1 MGHAIL
7 PVDYEIFADPTLV
20 YIRYYGHVKTAEI
33 MDALTRFASSY
44 AHLAGQTH
52 FFDFSKI
59 TSYEVDYPLFFKF
72 MAKLTDIYPAE
83 VGQQL
88 NVFFAPPGPPAE
100 MAEMARN
107 PWEGSDKIL
116 IRTAQ
121 TQEQAFEILGW
132 PRPDVVAHME
142 AHA

>member
-1 MGHAIL
+1 MGRIIM
-7 PVDYEIFADPTLV
+7 PVDFEIFTDPTLV
-20 YIRYYGHVKTAEI
+20 YIRYHGHVQTAEI
-33 MDALTRFASSY
+33 MDALTRFAATN

-59 TSYEVDYPLFFKF
+59 SSYDVDYPLFFKF
-72 MAKLTDIYPAE
+72 MAKLADVYPSEA
-83 VGQQL
+83 GQQF
-88 NVFFAPPGPPAE
+88 NVFYAPPGPPSE

-121 TQEQAFEILGW
+121 TQEQAFDILGW
-132 PRPDVVAHME
+132 TRPDVLAHM
-142 AHA
+142 AALA